1 MSYNSGGSGGKG
13 FGFAGFT
20 MPKRNPSN
28 ISLHAVPPPSGGMH
42 AVPPP
47 STGLSKQ
54 GYSTMSSITQNA
66 MSGNWANVGKKR
78 SKTEDEYFDEDD
90 EPSTP
95 ALAYIPAP
103 GSPSYKNP
111 SGSKDNEDEEDPLDA
126 YMAGLE
132 QQAAKDLVTSKE
144 NAASGKDTTRG
155 TRGDIDELDDE
166 ESYYKYMEENPL
178 NANDDGSDIEIEY
191 DEDGN
196 PIPPPKKKFI
206 DPLPPID
213 HSEIEYE
220 PFEKNFYTPH
230 EEIDNLTHQQVEE
243 LKKTLGIKISG
254 PDPPKPVTS
263 FAHFGFDEQLM
274 KAIRKSEYTQPTPI
288 QAAGIP
294 AALSGR
300 DLIGIA
306 RTGSGKTAAFLWP
319 LLIHIMDQKELG
331 PGDGPIGLILAPTR
345 ELAQQ
350 IYMEAKRFGK
360 VYNIRCVC
368 CYGGGSKWEQT
379 KALEDMFSKNTLH
392 SPSAGQNSTRHD
404 DDDNEFVTCP
414 GMQCGQ
420 RRAVVRHGARACS
433 PAELLVGLYLYCGG
447 AEIIVGTP
455 GRIIDLIKCKATSL
469 SRVTYLVLDEADRM
483 FDMGFEPQVRSICNH
498 VRPDRQA
505 LLFSATF
512 PRKVERLVRDALHDP
527 VRVQHGAAGEAS
539 GLVRQHVQIFNTPDQ
554 KWQWLL
560 DNLVEFL
567 SAGSILIFV
576 TKKLEAEQTAAN
588 LGVQQYD
595 ALLLHGDMGQ
605 AERNKVITSFKRHEN
620 DILVATDVAAR
631 GLDIPHIRTVIN
643 FTVARDIDTHTH
655 RVGRTGRAGVFGDAH
670 TLMLRDKDRE
680 FAGHLVRN
688 LEGASQE
695 VPEELMQLAMQSSW
709 FRKSRF
715 KKGKGKNLNIGG
727 CGLGYK
733 ERPGLP
739 NKPDIDELA
748 SIGYDKNSGGPATDR
763 LSSLRQAFKAQYSQF
778 TASSDHSWEQTRPV
792 FQPGVNAPANPDAAA
807 SSAAERVRKSGKR
820 SRWE

>member
-28 ISLHAVPPPSGGMH
+28 VSLHAVPPPTTPMH

-47 STGLSKQ
+47 ASGFSKQ
-54 GYSTMSSITQNA
+54 GYSTMNAITQNA
-66 MSGNWANVGKKR
+66 VTGNWGSIGKKR

-90 EPSTP
+90 EPPTP
-95 ALAYIPAP
+95 ALEYIPAP
-103 GSPSYKNP
+103 GSPSYEAA
-111 SGSKDNEDEEDPLDA
+111 SGSKADDDEEDPLDA

-132 QQAAKDLVTSKE
+132 QQAAKDMVASKE
-144 NAASGKDTTRG
+144 NAASGKGDSGRG
-155 TRGDIDELDDE
+155 TRGDIDEMDDE

-178 NANDDGSDIEIEY
+178 NQGDDGSDVEVEY
-191 DEDGN
+191 DEEGN
-196 PIPPPKKKFI
+196 PIAPPKKKYI

-230 EEIDNLTHQQVEE
+230 EDIEKLTPQQVEE
-243 LKKTLGIKISG
+243 LKKNLGVKVNNG
-254 PDPPKPVTS
+254 PGPPRPVSS
-263 FAHFGFDEQLM
+263 FAHLGFDEQLM
-274 KAIRKSEYTQPTPI
+274 RAIRRSEYSQPTPV
-288 QAAGIP
+288 QAAGVP

-319 LLIHIMDQKELG
+319 LLVHIMDQKELG

-350 IYMEAKRFGK
+350 IYMEAKKFGK

-379 KALEDMFSKNTLH
+379 KALE
-392 SPSAGQNSTRHD
+392 G
-404 DDDNEFVTCP
+404 
-414 GMQCGQ
+414 
-420 RRAVVRHGARACS
+420 
-433 PAELLVGLYLYCGG
+433 GG

-455 GRIIDLIKCKATSL
+455 GRVIDLIKCKATNL
-469 SRVTYLVLDEADRM
+469 KRVTYLVLDEADRM

-498 VRPDRQA
+498 VRPERQA

-512 PRKVERLVRDALHDP
+512 PRRVERLARDALHDP

-539 GLVRQHVQIFNTPDQ
+539 ELVAQHVRIFNKPEE
-554 KWQWLL
+554 KWPWLL
-560 DNLVEFL
+560 QNLVEFL
-567 SAGSILIFV
+567 SAGSVLIFV

-595 ALLLHGDMGQ
+595 ALLLHGDMEQ
-605 AERNKVITSFKRHEN
+605 ADRNKVITAFKRQEN
-620 DILVATDVAAR
+620 NILVATDVAAR
-631 GLDIPHIRTVIN
+631 GLDIPHVRTVVSY
-643 FTVARDIDTHTH
+643 TVARDIDTHTH
-655 RVGRTGRAGVFGDAH
+655 RVGRTGRAGVRGAAYA
-670 TLMLRDKDRE
+670 LLARDRDRD
-680 FAGHLVRN
+680 FAGHLLRN
-688 LEGASQE
+688 LEGVHQE
-695 VPEELMQLAMQSSW
+695 VPEDLMQLAMQSSW

-715 KKGKGKNLNIGG
+715 KKGKAKNLNVGG

-739 NKPDIDELA
+739 AHSDEPTPVL
-748 SIGYDKNSGGPATDR
+748 SIEKGHGPATDR
-763 LSSLRQAFKAQYSQF
+763 LASLKQAFRSQYSQF
-778 TASSDHSWEQTRPV
+778 TASTDHSWEQTLSSI
-792 FQPGVNAPANPDAAA
+792 QPGVNAPASQPQDADKAD
-807 SSAAERVRKSGKR
+807 RVRKGGKR

>member
-1 MSYNSGGSGGKG
+1 MSYNSGGSGSKG

-28 ISLHAVPPPSGGMH
+28 VSLHAVPPPTATMN

-54 GYSTMSSITQNA
+54 GYSTMNSITQNA
-66 MSGNWANVGKKR
+66 VTGNWGSLGKKR
-78 SKTEDEYFDEDD
+78 SKTEDEYFDDDD
-90 EPSTP
+90 EPPTP

-103 GSPSYKNP
+103 GSPTGDA
-111 SGSKDNEDEEDPLDA
+111 SGSKAEEDEEDPLDA

-132 QQAAKDLVTSKE
+132 QQAAKDLVASKE
-144 NAASGKDTTRG
+144 NAASGKGDSGRG
-155 TRGDIDELDDE
+155 TRGDIDEMDDE

-178 NANDDGSDIEIEY
+178 NHGDDGSDVEIEY

-230 EEIDNLTHQQVEE
+230 EDIESLTTQQVEE
-243 LKKTLGIKISG
+243 LKKNLGVKITG
-254 PDPPKPVTS
+254 PDPPKPVSS
-263 FAHFGFDEQLM
+263 FAHLGFDEQLM
-274 KAIRKSEYTQPTPI
+274 RAIRRSEYTSPTPV
-288 QAAGIP
+288 QAAGVP

-319 LLIHIMDQKELG
+319 LLVHIMDQKELA
-331 PGDGPIGLILAPTR
+331 PNDGPIGLILAPTR

-368 CYGGGSKWEQT
+368 CYGGGSKWEQV
-379 KALEDMFSKNTLH
+379 KALE
-392 SPSAGQNSTRHD
+392 G
-404 DDDNEFVTCP
+404 
-414 GMQCGQ
+414 
-420 RRAVVRHGARACS
+420 
-433 PAELLVGLYLYCGG
+433 GG

-455 GRIIDLIKCKATSL
+455 GRVIDLIKCKATNL
-469 SRVTYLVLDEADRM
+469 KRVTYLVLDEADRM

-512 PRKVERLVRDALHDP
+512 PRRVERLARDALHDP
-527 VRVQHGAAGEAS
+527 VRVQHGAAGEACD
-539 GLVRQHVQIFNTPDQ
+539 LVTQHVRIFNKPEE
-554 KWQWLL
+554 KWWWLL
-560 DNLVEFL
+560 QNLVEFL
-567 SAGSILIFV
+567 SAGSVLIFV

-588 LGVQQYD
+588 LGVQEYD
-595 ALLLHGDMGQ
+595 ALLLHGDMEQ
-605 AERNKVITSFKRHEN
+605 ADRNKVITAFKRKEN
-620 DILVATDVAAR
+620 NILVATDVAAR

-643 FTVARDIDTHTH
+643 YTVSRDIDTHTH
-655 RVGRTGRAGVFGDAH
+655 RVGRTGRAGVRGAAW
-670 TLMLRDKDRE
+670 TLLARDKDKD
-680 FAGHLVRN
+680 FAGHLLRN
-688 LEGASQE
+688 LEGAQQE
-695 VPEELMQLAMQSSW
+695 VPEELMQLAMQSAW

-715 KKGKGKNLNIGG
+715 KKGKGKNLNVGG

-739 NKPDIDELA
+739 HKEEPSPALA
-748 SIGYDKNSGGPATDR
+748 LERAAHGPATDR
-763 LSSLRQAFKAQYSQF
+763 LASLKAAFRSQYNQF
-778 TASSDHSWEQTRPV
+778 TASTDHSWEQTRPV
-792 FQPGVNAPANPDAAA
+792 IQPGVNAPASQPSADDKAAA
-807 SSAAERVRKSGKR
+807 DRIRKSGKR

>member
-1 MSYNSGGSGGKG
+1 MSGGKG

-28 ISLHAVPPPSGGMH
+28 VSLHAVPPPSAGMN

-47 STGLSKQ
+47 TAGLSKQ

-66 MSGNWANVGKKR
+66 VTGNWGGLGKKR
-78 SKTEDEYFDEDD
+78 SKTEDEYFDDDD
-90 EPSTP
+90 EPPTP

-103 GSPSYKNP
+103 GSPSYEA
-111 SGSKDNEDEEDPLDA
+111 SSSKKVEEDDEEDPLDA
-126 YMAGLE
+126 FMAGLE
-132 QQAAKDLVTSKE
+132 QQAAKDLVASKE
-144 NAASGKDTTRG
+144 NAVLGKESVRG

-178 NANDDGSDIEIEY
+178 GNADDGSDLEIEY

-196 PIPPPKKKFI
+196 PLAPPKKKFI

-213 HSEIEYE
+213 HSEIEYK

-230 EEIDNLTHQQVEE
+230 EEIEKLTFVQVEE
-243 LKKTLGIKISG
+243 LKKNLGVKISG

-274 KAIRKSEYTQPTPI
+274 KAIRKSEYTQPTPV

-319 LLIHIMDQKELG
+319 LLVHIMDQAELQ

-350 IYMEAKRFGK
+350 IYMEAKKFGK

-379 KALEDMFSKNTLH
+379 KALE
-392 SPSAGQNSTRHD
+392 G
-404 DDDNEFVTCP
+404 
-414 GMQCGQ
+414 
-420 RRAVVRHGARACS
+420 
-433 PAELLVGLYLYCGG
+433 GG
-447 AEIIVGTP
+447 AEIVVGTP
-455 GRIIDLIKCKATSL
+455 GRVIDLIKCKATNL
-469 SRVTYLVLDEADRM
+469 QRVTYLVLDEADRM
-483 FDMGFEPQVRSICNH
+483 FDMGFEPQVRSICAH
-498 VRPDRQA
+498 VRPERQA

-512 PRKVERLVRDALHDP
+512 PRRVERLARDALHDP

-539 GLVRQHVQIFNTPDQ
+539 QLVRQHVTIFNKPEH
-554 KWQWLL
+554 KWKWLL
-560 DNLVEFL
+560 TNLVEFL
-567 SAGSILIFV
+567 SAGSVLIFV
-576 TKKLEAEQTAAN
+576 TKKLEAEETAAN
-588 LGVQQYD
+588 LCVQQHD
-595 ALLLHGDMGQ
+595 ALLLHGDMEQ
-605 AERNKVITSFKRHEN
+605 AERNKVITAFKRQ
-620 DILVATDVAAR
+620 DCSILVATDVAAR
-631 GLDIPHIRTVIN
+631 GLDIPHVRTVIN
-643 FTVARDIDTHTH
+643 YTVARDIDTHTH
-655 RVGRTGRAGVFGDAH
+655 RVGRTGRAGVAGAAH
-670 TLMLRDKDRE
+670 TCLARDKDRE

-688 LEGASQE
+688 LEGAMQE
-695 VPEELMQLAMQSSW
+695 VPEDLMQLAMQSSW
-709 FRKSRF
+709 FRKSRY
-715 KKGKGKNLNIGG
+715 KKGKGKNLNVGG

-739 NKPDIDELA
+739 PPPAEDAADNKA
-748 SIGYDKNSGGPATDR
+748 AGGPATDR
-763 LSSLRQAFKAQYSQF
+763 LSSLKQAFKSQYNQF
-778 TASSDHSWEQTRPV
+778 TASTDHSWEQTLSSI
-792 FQPGVNAPANPDAAA
+792 QPGVNAPANATTNEEK
-807 SSAAERVRKSGKR
+807 AERTRKSGKK
-820 SRWE
+820 SRWH

>member
-1 MSYNSGGSGGKG
+1 MSYSGGSGGKG

-28 ISLHAVPPPSGGMH
+28 ISLHAVPPPTTPMH

-47 STGLSKQ
+47 TSGLSKQ
-54 GYSTMSSITQNA
+54 GYSTMNAITQNA
-66 MSGNWANVGKKR
+66 VAGNWGTLGKKR

-90 EPSTP
+90 EPPTP

-103 GSPSYKNP
+103 GSPTYEAAS
-111 SGSKDNEDEEDPLDA
+111 SSKADDDEEDPLDA

-132 QQAAKDLVTSKE
+132 KQAAKDLVTSKE
-144 NAASGKDTTRG
+144 NAIAGKGDSGRG

-178 NANDDGSDIEIEY
+178 TNAGDDSDLEIEY

-196 PIPPPKKKFI
+196 PIAPTKKKFI

-220 PFEKNFYTPH
+220 PFEKNFYVPH
-230 EEIDNLTHQQVEE
+230 EDIENLTHQQVED
-243 LKKTLGIKISG
+243 LKKNLGVKITG
-254 PDPPKPVTS
+254 PDPLKPVSS
-263 FAHFGFDEQLM
+263 FAHLGFDEQLM
-274 KAIRKSEYTQPTPI
+274 KAIRRSEYTQPTPI
-288 QAAGIP
+288 QAAGVP

-319 LLIHIMDQKELG
+319 LLVHIMDQKELA

-379 KALEDMFSKNTLH
+379 KALE
-392 SPSAGQNSTRHD
+392 
-404 DDDNEFVTCP
+404 
-414 GMQCGQ
+414 
-420 RRAVVRHGARACS
+420 
-433 PAELLVGLYLYCGG
+433 GG
-447 AEIIVGTP
+447 AEIVVGTP
-455 GRIIDLIKCKATSL
+455 GRMIDLIKCKATNL
-469 SRVTYLVLDEADRM
+469 KRVTYLVIDEADRM

-498 VRPDRQA
+498 VRPERQA

-512 PRKVERLVRDALHDP
+512 PRRVERLARDALHDP
-527 VRVQHGAAGEAS
+527 VRVQHGAAGEACD
-539 GLVRQHVQIFNTPDQ
+539 LVTQHVRIFNKPEE
-554 KWQWLL
+554 KWSWLL
-560 DNLVEFL
+560 NNLVEFL
-567 SAGSILIFV
+567 SAGSVIIFV

-588 LGVQQYD
+588 LGVQEYD
-595 ALLLHGDMGQ
+595 ALLLHGDMDQ
-605 AERNKVITSFKRHEN
+605 ADRNKVITAFKRQESS
-620 DILVATDVAAR
+620 ILVATDVAAR
-631 GLDIPHIRTVIN
+631 GLDIPHVRTVVN
-643 FTVARDIDTHTH
+643 YTAARDIDTHTH
-655 RVGRTGRAGVFGDAH
+655 RVGRTGRAGVRGRAH
-670 TLMLRDKDRE
+670 TLLAPADRDFAAHLLRS
-680 FAGHLVRN
+680 
-688 LEGASQE
+688 LEQVQQE
-695 VPEELMQLAMQSSW
+695 VPDELMQLAMQSAW

-739 NKPDIDELA
+739 AVSDE
-748 SIGYDKNSGGPATDR
+748 ITPTVPMDKSHGPATDR
-763 LSSLRQAFKAQYSQF
+763 LASLKQAFRSQYNQF
-778 TASSDHSWEQTRPV
+778 TASTDHSWEQTRPQI
-792 FQPGVNAPANPDAAA
+792 QPGVNAPAAQANEEKP
-807 SSAAERVRKSGKR
+807 ERVRKSGKR

>member
-28 ISLHAVPPPSGGMH
+28 VSLHAVPPPTTPMH

-47 STGLSKQ
+47 TSGLSKQ
-54 GYSTMSSITQNA
+54 GYSTMTSITQNA
-66 MSGNWANVGKKR
+66 VTGNWGTLGKKR

-90 EPSTP
+90 EPPTP

-103 GSPSYKNP
+103 GSPTYDQA
-111 SGSKDNEDEEDPLDA
+111 SGSKANEEEEDPLDA

-132 QQAAKDLVTSKE
+132 KQAAKDMVASKE
-144 NAASGKDTTRG
+144 NAASGKGDSNRG
-155 TRGDIDELDDE
+155 TRGDIDEMDDE

-178 NANDDGSDIEIEY
+178 NHDDGSDIEIEY

-220 PFEKNFYTPH
+220 PFEKNFYTEH
-230 EEIDNLTHQQVEE
+230 EDIEKLTTQQVEE
-243 LKKTLGIKISG
+243 LKKNLGVKITG
-254 PDPPKPVTS
+254 PDPPKPVSS
-263 FAHFGFDEQLM
+263 FGHLGFDEQLM
-274 KAIRKSEYTQPTPI
+274 KAIRRSEYSQPTPI
-288 QAAGIP
+288 QAAGVP

-319 LLIHIMDQKELG
+319 LLVHIMDQKELA

-350 IYMEAKRFGK
+350 IYMEAKKFGK

-379 KALEDMFSKNTLH
+379 KALE
-392 SPSAGQNSTRHD
+392 G
-404 DDDNEFVTCP
+404 
-414 GMQCGQ
+414 
-420 RRAVVRHGARACS
+420 
-433 PAELLVGLYLYCGG
+433 GG

-455 GRIIDLIKCKATSL
+455 GRVIDLIKCKATNL
-469 SRVTYLVLDEADRM
+469 QRVTYLVLDEADRM

-498 VRPDRQA
+498 VRPERQA

-512 PRKVERLVRDALHDP
+512 PRRVERLARDALHDP
-527 VRVQHGAAGEAS
+527 VRVQHGAAGEACD
-539 GLVRQHVQIFNTPDQ
+539 LVTQHVRIFNKPDD
-554 KWQWLL
+554 KWTWLL
-560 DNLVEFL
+560 QNLIEFL
-567 SAGSILIFV
+567 SAGSVLIFV

-595 ALLLHGDMGQ
+595 ALLLHGDMEQ
-605 AERNKVITSFKRHEN
+605 ADRNKVITAFKRHETS
-620 DILVATDVAAR
+620 ILVATDVAAR
-631 GLDIPHIRTVIN
+631 GLDIPHIRTVVN
-643 FTVARDIDTHTH
+643 YTVSRDIDTHTH
-655 RVGRTGRAGVFGDAH
+655 RVGRTGRAGVRGSAY
-670 TLMLRDKDRE
+670 TLLDRHKDKD
-680 FAGHLVRN
+680 FAGHLLRN
-688 LEGASQE
+688 LEGAQQE
-695 VPEELMQLAMQSSW
+695 VPEELSNLAMQSAW

-715 KKGKGKNLNIGG
+715 KKSKGKNLNVGG

-739 NKPDIDELA
+739 PPGPEPA
-748 SIGYDKNSGGPATDR
+748 PAAGGPATDR
-763 LSSLRQAFKAQYSQF
+763 LASLKQAFRSQYNQF
-778 TASSDHSWEQTRPV
+778 TASSDHSWEQTLTTI
-792 FQPGVNAPANPDAAA
+792 QPGVNAPA
-807 SSAAERVRKSGKR
+807 SQSQESKAERIRKSGKK

>member
-28 ISLHAVPPPSGGMH
+28 VSLHAVPPPTTSMH

-47 STGLSKQ
+47 TTGLSKQ
-54 GYSTMSSITQNA
+54 GYSTMNAITQNA
-66 MSGNWANVGKKR
+66 VTGNWGAIGKKR

-90 EPSTP
+90 EPPTP

-103 GSPSYKNP
+103 GSPSYEAA
-111 SGSKDNEDEEDPLDA
+111 SSSKADDDEEDPLDA

-132 QQAAKDLVTSKE
+132 QQAAKDMVASKE
-144 NAASGKDTTRG
+144 NAASGKGDSGRG
-155 TRGDIDELDDE
+155 TRGDIDEMDDE

-178 NANDDGSDIEIEY
+178 NQGDDGSDVEIEY

-196 PIPPPKKKFI
+196 PIAPAKKKYI

-213 HSEIEYE
+213 HSEIVYE

-230 EEIDNLTHQQVEE
+230 EDIEKLTPEQVEE
-243 LKKTLGIKISG
+243 LKKNLGVKITG
-254 PDPPKPVTS
+254 PDPPRPVSS
-263 FAHFGFDEQLM
+263 FAHLGFDEQLM
-274 KAIRKSEYTQPTPI
+274 RAIRRSEYSQPTPV
-288 QAAGIP
+288 QAAGVP

-319 LLIHIMDQKELG
+319 LLVHIMDQKELA

-379 KALEDMFSKNTLH
+379 KALE
-392 SPSAGQNSTRHD
+392 G
-404 DDDNEFVTCP
+404 
-414 GMQCGQ
+414 
-420 RRAVVRHGARACS
+420 
-433 PAELLVGLYLYCGG
+433 GG

-455 GRIIDLIKCKATSL
+455 GRVIDLIKCKATNL
-469 SRVTYLVLDEADRM
+469 QRVTYLVLDEADRM
-483 FDMGFEPQVRSICNH
+483 FDMGFEPQVRSICSH
-498 VRPDRQA
+498 VRPERQA

-512 PRKVERLVRDALHDP
+512 PRRVERLARDALHDP

-539 GLVRQHVQIFNTPDQ
+539 DLVAQHVRIFNKPEE
-554 KWQWLL
+554 KWPWLL
-560 DNLVEFL
+560 QNLVEFL
-567 SAGSILIFV
+567 SAGSVLIFV

-595 ALLLHGDMGQ
+595 ALLLHGDMDQ
-605 AERNKVITSFKRHEN
+605 ADRNKVITAFKRQEN
-620 DILVATDVAAR
+620 NILVATDVAAR
-631 GLDIPHIRTVIN
+631 GLDIPHIRTVVN
-643 FTVARDIDTHTH
+643 YTVARDIDTHTH
-655 RVGRTGRAGVFGDAH
+655 RVGRTGRAGVRGRAH
-670 TLMLRDKDRE
+670 TLLTRDRDRD
-680 FAGHLVRN
+680 FAGHLLRN
-688 LEGASQE
+688 LEAVHQE
-695 VPEELMQLAMQSSW
+695 VPEDLMQLAMQSAW

-715 KKGKGKNLNIGG
+715 KKGKAKNLNVGG

-739 NKPDIDELA
+739 AHNDEPT
-748 SIGYDKNSGGPATDR
+748 SVVNIEKTHGPATDR
-763 LSSLRQAFKAQYSQF
+763 LSSLKQAFRSQYSQF
-778 TASSDHSWEQTRPV
+778 TASTDHSWEQTLSTI
-792 FQPGVNAPANPDAAA
+792 QPGVNAPASQPQENKAD
-807 SSAAERVRKSGKR
+807 RVRKGGKR

>member
-1 MSYNSGGSGGKG
+1 MSYNSGGSGSKG

-28 ISLHAVPPPSGGMH
+28 VSLHAVPPPTTPMH

-47 STGLSKQ
+47 TTGLSKQ

-66 MSGNWANVGKKR
+66 VTGNWGSLGKKR

-90 EPSTP
+90 EPPTP

-103 GSPSYKNP
+103 GSPTFEAASSSKNQ
-111 SGSKDNEDEEDPLDA
+111 DDDEEDPLDA

-132 QQAAKDLVTSKE
+132 QQAAKDLVASKE
-144 NAASGKDTTRG
+144 NAASGKGDSGRG
-155 TRGDIDELDDE
+155 TRGDIDEMDDE

-178 NANDDGSDIEIEY
+178 NNGDDGSDVEIEY

-196 PIPPPKKKFI
+196 PIAPPKKKFI

-213 HSEIEYE
+213 HSEITYE

-230 EEIDNLTHQQVEE
+230 EDIENLTPQQVED
-243 LKKTLGIKISG
+243 LKKNLGVKISG
-254 PDPPKPVTS
+254 PDPPRPVSS
-263 FAHFGFDEQLM
+263 FAHLGFDEQLM
-274 KAIRKSEYTQPTPI
+274 RAIRRSEYSQPTPV
-288 QAAGIP
+288 QAAGVP

-319 LLIHIMDQKELG
+319 LLVHIMDQKELA

-368 CYGGGSKWEQT
+368 CYGGGSKWEQC
-379 KALEDMFSKNTLH
+379 KALE
-392 SPSAGQNSTRHD
+392 G
-404 DDDNEFVTCP
+404 
-414 GMQCGQ
+414 
-420 RRAVVRHGARACS
+420 
-433 PAELLVGLYLYCGG
+433 GG

-455 GRIIDLIKCKATSL
+455 GRVIDLVKCKATNL
-469 SRVTYLVLDEADRM
+469 NRVTYLVLDEADRM
-483 FDMGFEPQVRSICNH
+483 FDMGFEPQVRSICSH
-498 VRPDRQA
+498 VRPERQA

-512 PRKVERLVRDALHDP
+512 PRRVERLARDALHDP

-539 GLVRQHVQIFNTPDQ
+539 HLVAQHVRIFNKPED
-554 KWQWLL
+554 KWSWLL
-560 DNLVEFL
+560 RHLVEFL
-567 SAGSILIFV
+567 STGSVLIFV

-595 ALLLHGDMGQ
+595 ALLLHGDMEQ
-605 AERNKVITSFKRHEN
+605 ADRNKVITAFKRNEN
-620 DILVATDVAAR
+620 NILVATDVAAR

-643 FTVARDIDTHTH
+643 YTVARDIDTHTH
-655 RVGRTGRAGVFGDAH
+655 RVGRTGRAGVRGDAY
-670 TLMLRDKDRE
+670 TLLDRARDKD
-680 FAGHLVRN
+680 FAGHLLRN
-688 LEGASQE
+688 LEGVQQE
-695 VPEELMQLAMQSSW
+695 VPEELMHLAMQSAW

-715 KKGKGKNLNIGG
+715 KKGKGKNLNVGG

-739 NKPDIDELA
+739 PPQEEIPALPAGERA
-748 SIGYDKNSGGPATDR
+748 PGPATDR
-763 LSSLRQAFKAQYSQF
+763 LASLKAAFRSQYNQF
-778 TASSDHSWEQTRPV
+778 TASTDHSWEQTRPAI
-792 FQPGVNAPANPDAAA
+792 QPGVNAPAALADEDREERQAREDREER
-807 SSAAERVRKSGKR
+807 AERVRKSGKR

>member
-1 MSYNSGGSGGKG
+1 MSYNSGGSSSKG

-28 ISLHAVPPPSGGMH
+28 VSLHAVPPPSSQMN

-47 STGLSKQ
+47 TTGLSKQ
-54 GYSTMSSITQNA
+54 GYSTMNSITQNA
-66 MSGNWANVGKKR
+66 VTGNWGTLGKKR

-90 EPSTP
+90 EPPTP

-103 GSPSYKNP
+103 GSPTYDAAS
-111 SGSKDNEDEEDPLDA
+111 SSKAEDDEEDPLDA

-132 QQAAKDLVTSKE
+132 QQAAKDLVASKE
-144 NAASGKDTTRG
+144 NAASGKEETGRG
-155 TRGDIDELDDE
+155 TRGDIDEMDDE

-178 NANDDGSDIEIEY
+178 NTGDDGSDVEIEY

-230 EEIDNLTHQQVEE
+230 EDIENLTSQQVEE
-243 LKKTLGIKISG
+243 LKKNLGVKISG
-254 PDPPKPVTS
+254 PDPPRPVSS
-263 FAHFGFDEQLM
+263 FAHLGFDEQLM
-274 KAIRKSEYTQPTPI
+274 RAIRRSEYTQPTPV
-288 QAAGIP
+288 QAAGVP

-300 DLIGIA
+300 DIIGIA

-319 LLIHIMDQKELG
+319 LLVHIMDQKELA
-331 PGDGPIGLILAPTR
+331 PNDGPIGLILAPTR

-368 CYGGGSKWEQT
+368 CYGGGSKWEQV
-379 KALEDMFSKNTLH
+379 KALE
-392 SPSAGQNSTRHD
+392 G
-404 DDDNEFVTCP
+404 
-414 GMQCGQ
+414 
-420 RRAVVRHGARACS
+420 
-433 PAELLVGLYLYCGG
+433 GG
-447 AEIIVGTP
+447 AEIVVGTP
-455 GRIIDLIKCKATSL
+455 GRVIDLIKCKATNL
-469 SRVTYLVLDEADRM
+469 QRVTYLVLDEADRM

-512 PRKVERLVRDALHDP
+512 PRRVERLARDALHDP

-539 GLVRQHVQIFNTPDQ
+539 DLVRQHVRIFNKPEE
-554 KWQWLL
+554 KWSWLL
-560 DNLVEFL
+560 HNLVEFL
-567 SAGSILIFV
+567 SAGSVLIFV

-595 ALLLHGDMGQ
+595 ALLLHGDMEQ
-605 AERNKVITSFKRHEN
+605 ADRNKVITAFKRKEN
-620 DILVATDVAAR
+620 NILVATDVAAR
-631 GLDIPHIRTVIN
+631 GLDIPHIRTVVN
-643 FTVARDIDTHTH
+643 YVVARDIDTHTH
-655 RVGRTGRAGVFGDAH
+655 RVGRTGRAGVQGDAW
-670 TLMLRDKDRE
+670 TLLARDKDKD
-680 FAGHLVRN
+680 FAGHLLRN
-688 LEGASQE
+688 LEGVQQE
-695 VPEELMQLAMQSSW
+695 VPEELMQLAMQSAW

-715 KKGKGKNLNIGG
+715 KKGKGKNLNVGG

-739 NKPDIDELA
+739 HKEEPSPAAAL
-748 SIGYDKNSGGPATDR
+748 DKHGPATDR
-763 LSSLRQAFKAQYSQF
+763 LASLKAAFRSQYNQF

-792 FQPGVNAPANPDAAA
+792 IQPGVNAPASQ
-807 SSAAERVRKSGKR
+807 SSEEKAERIRKSGKR

>member
-1 MSYNSGGSGGKG
+1 MSYNSGGGGKG

-28 ISLHAVPPPSGGMH
+28 VSLHAVPPPTTPMH

-47 STGLSKQ
+47 TGLSKQ
-54 GYSTMSSITQNA
+54 GYSTMNAITQNA
-66 MSGNWANVGKKR
+66 VTGNWGTLGKKR

-90 EPSTP
+90 EPPTP

-103 GSPSYKNP
+103 GSPSANAA
-111 SGSKDNEDEEDPLDA
+111 SSSADQDDEEDPLDA

-132 QQAAKDLVTSKE
+132 QQAAKDLVASKE
-144 NAASGKDTTRG
+144 NAGKEDSGRG
-155 TRGDIDELDDE
+155 ARGDIDEMDDE

-178 NANDDGSDIEIEY
+178 NNGDDGSDVEMEY

-230 EEIDNLTHQQVEE
+230 EDIEILTPPQVEE
-243 LKKTLGIKISG
+243 LKKNLGVKISG
-254 PDPPKPVTS
+254 PDPPRPVSS
-263 FAHFGFDEQLM
+263 FAHLGFDEQLM
-274 KAIRKSEYTQPTPI
+274 RAIRRSEYTQPTPV
-288 QAAGIP
+288 QAAGVP

-319 LLIHIMDQKELG
+319 LLVHIMDQKELA
-331 PGDGPIGLILAPTR
+331 PNDGPIGLILAPTR

-360 VYNIRCVC
+360 VYNIRCIC
-368 CYGGGSKWEQT
+368 CYGGGSKWEQV
-379 KALEDMFSKNTLH
+379 KALE
-392 SPSAGQNSTRHD
+392 G
-404 DDDNEFVTCP
+404 
-414 GMQCGQ
+414 
-420 RRAVVRHGARACS
+420 
-433 PAELLVGLYLYCGG
+433 GG

-455 GRIIDLIKCKATSL
+455 GRVIDLIKCKATNL
-469 SRVTYLVLDEADRM
+469 QRVTYLVLDEADRM

-512 PRKVERLVRDALHDP
+512 PRRVERLARDALHDP
-527 VRVQHGAAGEAS
+527 VRVQHGAAGEACD
-539 GLVRQHVQIFNTPDQ
+539 LVQQHVKIFNKGDD
-554 KWQWLL
+554 KWPWLL
-560 DNLVEFL
+560 NNLVEFL
-567 SAGSILIFV
+567 SAGSVLIFV

-595 ALLLHGDMGQ
+595 ALLLHGDMEQ
-605 AERNKVITSFKRHEN
+605 ADRNKVITAFKRKEN
-620 DILVATDVAAR
+620 NILVATDVAAR
-631 GLDIPHIRTVIN
+631 GLDIPHIRTVVN
-643 FTVARDIDTHTH
+643 YTVARDIDTHTH
-655 RVGRTGRAGVFGDAH
+655 RVGRTGRAGVRGQAW
-670 TLMLRDKDRE
+670 TLLARDKDRD
-680 FAGHLVRN
+680 FAGHLLRN
-688 LEGASQE
+688 LEGVQQE
-695 VPEELMQLAMQSSW
+695 VPEDLMQLAMQSAW

-715 KKGKGKNLNIGG
+715 KKGKGKNLNVGG

-739 NKPDIDELA
+739 HKEEPSPAAAIDKA
-748 SIGYDKNSGGPATDR
+748 QHGPVTDR
-763 LSSLRQAFKAQYSQF
+763 LASLKAAFRSQYNQF
-778 TASSDHSWEQTRPV
+778 TASTDHSWEQTRPV
-792 FQPGVNAPANPDAAA
+792 IQPGVNEPAAQ
-807 SSAAERVRKSGKR
+807 SAEEKAERIRKSGKR

>member
-1 MSYNSGGSGGKG
+1 MSYNAGGGKG
-13 FGFAGFT
+13 FGFAGFS

-28 ISLHAVPPPSGGMH
+28 VSLHAVPPPSGPMH

-47 STGLSKQ
+47 SGLSKQ
-54 GYSTMSSITQNA
+54 GYSTMNAITQNA
-66 MSGNWANVGKKR
+66 VTGNWGQIGKKR
-78 SKTEDEYFDEDD
+78 SKTEDEYFDDDD
-90 EPSTP
+90 EPPTP

-103 GSPSYKNP
+103 GSPTHQAS
-111 SGSKDNEDEEDPLDA
+111 SSKAEDDEEDPLDA

-132 QQAAKDLVTSKE
+132 QQAAKDLIMSKE
-144 NAASGKDTTRG
+144 NAVTGKGDGARG
-155 TRGDIDELDDE
+155 TRGDIDDMDDE

-178 NANDDGSDIEIEY
+178 TTGDDGSDVEIEY

-213 HSEIEYE
+213 HSEIKYE

-230 EEIDNLTHQQVEE
+230 EEIENLDQQKVEE
-243 LKKTLGIKISG
+243 LKKNLGVKISG
-254 PDPPKPVTS
+254 PDPPKPVSS
-263 FAHFGFDEQLM
+263 FGHLGFDEQLM
-274 KAIRKSEYTQPTPI
+274 KAIRRSEYTQPTPI

-319 LLIHIMDQKELG
+319 LLVHIMDQKELA

-350 IYMEAKRFGK
+350 IYMEAKKFGK

-368 CYGGGSKWEQT
+368 CYGGGSKWEQS
-379 KALEDMFSKNTLH
+379 KALE
-392 SPSAGQNSTRHD
+392 
-404 DDDNEFVTCP
+404 
-414 GMQCGQ
+414 
-420 RRAVVRHGARACS
+420 
-433 PAELLVGLYLYCGG
+433 GG
-447 AEIIVGTP
+447 AEIVVGTP
-455 GRIIDLIKCKATSL
+455 GRVIDMIKCKATNL
-469 SRVTYLVLDEADRM
+469 QRVTYLVLDEADRM
-483 FDMGFEPQVRSICNH
+483 FDMGFEPQVRSICAH
-498 VRPDRQA
+498 VRPERQA

-512 PRKVERLVRDALHDP
+512 PRRVERLARDALHDP
-527 VRVQHGAAGEAS
+527 VRVTHGAAGEAS
-539 GLVRQHVQIFNTPDQ
+539 HLVTQYVRIFNKPEE
-554 KWQWLL
+554 KWSWLL
-560 DNLVEFL
+560 KNLVEFL
-567 SAGSILIFV
+567 SAGSVLIFV
-576 TKKLEAEQTAAN
+576 TKKLDAEQTAAN

-595 ALLLHGDMGQ
+595 ALLLHGDMEQ
-605 AERNKVITSFKRHEN
+605 ADRNKVITAFKRQESN
-620 DILVATDVAAR
+620 ILVATDVAAR

-643 FTVARDIDTHTH
+643 YSVARDADTHTH
-655 RVGRTGRAGVFGDAH
+655 RVGRTGRAGVRGAAH
-670 TLMLRDKDRE
+670 TLLLRHADRE

-688 LEGASQE
+688 LEGAMQD

-739 NKPDIDELA
+739 APTEEA
-748 SIGYDKNSGGPATDR
+748 VTAAGAAAGAAPGGGPATDR
-763 LSSLRQAFKAQYSQF
+763 LASLRQAFRVQYNQF
-778 TASSDHSWEQTRPV
+778 TASTDHSWEQTRPV
-792 FQPGVNAPANPDAAA
+792 LQPGVNAPAADPAPEHAPAADKP
-807 SSAAERVRKSGKR
+807 ERTRKSGKK

>member
-1 MSYNSGGSGGKG
+1 MIYRCVVVIKMSFNSSGGKG
-13 FGFAGFT
+13 FGFTGFT
-20 MPKRNPSN
+20 MPKRNVNNVSMN
-28 ISLHAVPPPSGGMH
+28 AVPPPSSQMH

-47 STGLSKQ
+47 TSGLSKQ
-54 GYSTMSSITQNA
+54 GYSTMNAITQNA
-66 MSGNWANVGKKR
+66 VTGNWGTLGKKR
-78 SKTEDEYFDEDD
+78 SKTEDEYFDDDD
-90 EPSTP
+90 EPPTP

-103 GSPSYKNP
+103 GSPTNEAS
-111 SGSKDNEDEEDPLDA
+111 SSRVDNDEEDPLDA

-132 QQAAKDLVTSKE
+132 QQAAKDLKTSKE
-144 NAASGKDTTRG
+144 NAVSGKDSARG
-155 TRGDIDELDDE
+155 ARGDIDEMDDE

-178 NANDDGSDIEIEY
+178 TNADDGSDIEIEY

-213 HSEIEYE
+213 HSEIQYE

-230 EEIDNLTHQQVEE
+230 EDIENLNHEQVEE
-243 LKKTLGIKISG
+243 LKKNLGVKISG
-254 PDPPKPVTS
+254 PDPPKPVSS
-263 FAHFGFDEQLM
+263 FAHLGFDEQLM
-274 KAIRKSEYTQPTPI
+274 KAIRRSEYTQPTPV
-288 QAAGIP
+288 QAAGVP

-300 DLIGIA
+300 DIIGIA

-319 LLIHIMDQKELG
+319 LLVHIMDQKELA

-350 IYMEAKRFGK
+350 IYMEAKKFGK

-368 CYGGGSKWEQT
+368 CYGGGSKWEQS
-379 KALEDMFSKNTLH
+379 KALE
-392 SPSAGQNSTRHD
+392 
-404 DDDNEFVTCP
+404 
-414 GMQCGQ
+414 
-420 RRAVVRHGARACS
+420 
-433 PAELLVGLYLYCGG
+433 GG
-447 AEIIVGTP
+447 AEIVVGTP
-455 GRIIDLIKCKATSL
+455 GRVIDLIKCKATDL
-469 SRVTYLVLDEADRM
+469 KRVTYLVLDEADRM

-512 PRKVERLVRDALHDP
+512 PRRVEKLARDALHDP
-527 VRVQHGAAGEAS
+527 VRVQHGAAGEACH
-539 GLVRQHVQIFNTPDQ
+539 LVAQHVRIFNKPEE
-554 KWQWLL
+554 KWPWLL
-560 DNLVEFL
+560 ENLVEFL
-567 SAGSILIFV
+567 SSGSVLIFV

-595 ALLLHGDMGQ
+595 ALLLHGDMEQ
-605 AERNKVITSFKRHEN
+605 ADRNKVITAFKRQESS
-620 DILVATDVAAR
+620 ILVATDVAAR

-643 FTVARDIDTHTH
+643 YTVARDIDTHTH
-655 RVGRTGRAGVFGDAH
+655 RVGRTGRAGVRGDAY
-670 TLMLRDKDRE
+670 TLLARDRDRD
-680 FAGHLVRN
+680 FAGHLLRN
-688 LEGASQE
+688 LEGVQQE
-695 VPEELMQLAMQSSW
+695 VPEELMQLAMQSAW

-739 NKPDIDELA
+739 SYNDDTPLVAPPEKT
-748 SIGYDKNSGGPATDR
+748 GGPATDR
-763 LSSLRQAFKAQYSQF
+763 LSSLKQAFRSQYNQF
-778 TASSDHSWEQTRPV
+778 TASSDHSWEQTRETPP
-792 FQPGVNAPANPDAAA
+792 PGVTAPARRN
-807 SSAAERVRKSGKR
+807 KR

>member
-1 MSYNSGGSGGKG
+1 MSGNGGKG
-13 FGFAGFT
+13 FGFAGFS

-28 ISLHAVPPPSGGMH
+28 VSLHAVPPPTAMNS
-42 AVPPP
+42 VPPP
-47 STGLSKQ
+47 AGLSKQ
-54 GYSTMSSITQNA
+54 GYSTMNAITQNA
-66 MSGNWANVGKKR
+66 MTGNWGTLGKKR
-78 SKTEDEYFDEDD
+78 SKTEDEYFDDDD
-90 EPSTP
+90 EPPTP

-103 GSPSYKNP
+103 GSPSYDMAK
-111 SGSKDNEDEEDPLDA
+111 SHDNEEEDPLDA

-132 QQAAKDLVTSKE
+132 QQAAKDMKTSKE
-144 NAASGKDTTRG
+144 NEATGKGETARG
-155 TRGDIDELDDE
+155 TRGDIDEMDDE

-178 NANDDGSDIEIEY
+178 SAADDTSDVEIEY

-196 PIPPPKKKFI
+196 PLAPPKKKFI

-213 HSEIEYE
+213 HSEIVYE

-230 EEIDNLTHQQVEE
+230 EDIEKLTHEQVEE
-243 LKKTLGIKISG
+243 LKNNLGVQISG
-254 PDPPKPVTS
+254 PEPPRPVSS
-263 FAHFGFDEQLM
+263 FAHLGFDEQLM
-274 KAIRKSEYTQPTPI
+274 KAIRRSEYTQPTPV
-288 QAAGIP
+288 QAAGVP

-319 LLIHIMDQKELG
+319 LLVHIMDQKELA

-350 IYMEAKRFGK
+350 IYMEAKKFGK

-379 KALEDMFSKNTLH
+379 KALE
-392 SPSAGQNSTRHD
+392 
-404 DDDNEFVTCP
+404 
-414 GMQCGQ
+414 
-420 RRAVVRHGARACS
+420 
-433 PAELLVGLYLYCGG
+433 GG
-447 AEIIVGTP
+447 AEIVVGTP
-455 GRIIDLIKCKATSL
+455 GRVIDMIKCKATNL
-469 SRVTYLVLDEADRM
+469 QRVTYLVLDEADRM
-483 FDMGFEPQVRSICNH
+483 FDMGFEPQVRSICAH
-498 VRPDRQA
+498 VRPERQA

-512 PRKVERLVRDALHDP
+512 PRRVERLARDALHDP
-527 VRVQHGAAGEAS
+527 VRVQHGAAGQACH
-539 GLVRQHVQIFNTPDQ
+539 LVAQHVRIFNKPEE
-554 KWQWLL
+554 KWPWLL
-560 DNLVEFL
+560 HNLVEFL

-595 ALLLHGDMGQ
+595 ALLLHGDMEQ
-605 AERNKVITSFKRHEN
+605 ADRNKVITAFKRQEQN
-620 DILVATDVAAR
+620 ILVATDVAAR

-643 FTVARDIDTHTH
+643 YTVARDIDTHTH
-655 RVGRTGRAGVFGDAH
+655 RVGRTGRAGVRGDAY
-670 TLMLRDKDRE
+670 TLLARDKDKE
-680 FAGHLVRN
+680 FAGHLLRN
-688 LEGASQE
+688 LEGAQQE
-695 VPEELMQLAMQSSW
+695 VPEELTQLAMQSAW

-739 NKPDIDELA
+739 NVTEEPIV
-748 SIGYDKNSGGPATDR
+748 NVPSGGPATDR
-763 LSSLRQAFKAQYSQF
+763 LASLKQAFRSQYNKF
-778 TASSDHSWEQTRPV
+778 TASTDHSWEQTREV
-792 FQPGVNAPANPDAAA
+792 LQPGVNAPAQP
-807 SSAAERVRKSGKR
+807 ERTRRSGKK